1 MRAHS
6 DDKPEDIT
14 CKQHKVHNTR
24 WRCPS
29 SSLRIRLGQGEHV
42 LLLKRPNNDALLRQG
57 HAFDQLRQGDREL
70 IPVVNVHTRSRFSRF
85 PSVSPVRPSWMVLL
99 ATRSLCLEGLASCL
113 EVHSLA
119 GQSSEG
125 GVRSGVELP
134 VGVLCSPYLEKCAW
148 SPAPLPRR
156 SSRRSSCCLI
166 ISFRYHTSVAYTP
179 DVVEPSPQLDPWP
192 LATYISGWERVYTHL
207 PPTPSQNIGVRHN
220 STYIIHPSPPLLY
233 NITNFSHNCRS
244 HAPQSL
250 H

>member
-1 MRAHS
+1 ML
-6 DDKPEDIT
+6 P
-14 CKQHKVHNTR
+14 
-24 WRCPS
+24 
-29 SSLRIRLGQGEHV
+29 
-42 LLLKRPNNDALLRQG
+42 KRPNDDAPFRQG

-70 IPVVNVHTRSRFSRF
+70 IPVVNIHTRSRFSCF
-85 PSVSPVRPSWMVLL
+85 PLVSPVCPNRMVLL
-99 ATRSLCLEGLASCL
+99 ATRSWCLEVLASCL
-113 EVHSLA
+113 EPHSLV

-125 GVRSGVELP
+125 RVSSGVDLS

-192 LATYISGWERVYTHL
+192 LATYIPGLGASLYSF

-220 STYIIHPSPPLLY
+220 STDIIPPF
-233 NITNFSHNCRS
+233 TA
-244 HAPQSL
+244 APLQHSDFL
-250 H
+250 T